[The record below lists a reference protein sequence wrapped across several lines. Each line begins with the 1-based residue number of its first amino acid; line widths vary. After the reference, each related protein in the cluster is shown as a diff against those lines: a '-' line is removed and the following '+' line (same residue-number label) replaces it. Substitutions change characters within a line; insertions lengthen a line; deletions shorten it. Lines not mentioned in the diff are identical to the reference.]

1 MAERTVAEIDADI
14 ARLEKI
20 AQSQEV
26 TSTASVMDTGN
37 QRGEVSKF
45 AESFAKGIPKGII
58 DLVGGWGNLYDLVK
72 KDYKDPSALSS
83 AGIMQAV
90 KKYTGVDLQTIPGYR
105 GAYEFSSA
113 GAPAAALTAVGVPG
127 MFGRGAL
134 GTAGEF
140 GVGGTTGVLAS
151 QLAPDSPLAQ
161 LALQAS
167 PYAIKGGFGAAK
179 TSLTTPEGAPGMF
192 TKSKFPSEAE
202 INQLVRVGRLTPGE
216 ASLIRTQLAK
226 EARVEAMP
234 DSGGKPLAFRMGQAQ
249 DTETFLTKLFNKAS
263 TGALTPEATTTQ
275 VVSAFNNYGK
285 SLTSKLR
292 SDAKVD
298 FNAAKKA
305 GGLVDT
311 SPIISAVES
320 RLAELPAETPGL
332 DSLRASLTRI
342 VDEYAIPE
350 TKTTVTPS
358 TILGP
363 TGQPASVNITPGAP
377 AQALK
382 IDIDRLQKNLST
394 WSDAVYSGKADFGKG
409 NIFEGVAPGQA
420 KGVAMTV
427 LNGFR
432 DALTKAIDDGVPG
445 ADKLKGARD
454 KFAANIKKIEEFSE
468 RPLTKAFDVANVS
481 ELVPE
486 TVMAKLKDLPPSQR
500 ALLIDVMQN
509 SPNTNVNGVLNSIRA
524 STFQDILGAAQIEGA
539 AARSPTFSI
548 GAALREMDAKSGK
561 LAELF
566 PNKADLKEAELAMRY
581 MQRVLSS
588 ESGGQL
594 PSVKGGAVYAT
605 ARGMGMS
612 ATGAMTTREII
623 PKIVKDLIASP
634 TAMADVIFN
643 PENRKALLELSKNKT
658 VGKKATDALT
668 TLGRVTAI
676 SAARGVPM
684 TETTR
689 PVDESQGRSVADI
702 DAEIKALEEQLQG
715 Q

>member
-1 MAERTVAEIDADI
+1 MATLEEIEAELQ
-14 ARLEKI
+14 RRGET
-20 AQSQEV
+20 
-26 TSTASVMDTGN
+26 TSRESVMSEDKS
-37 QRGEVSKF
+37 RGEFSKF
-45 AESFAKGIPKGII
+45 IESAGKGVPKGVI
-58 DLVGGWGNLYDLVK
+58 DLIGGWGNLYDYLK
-72 KDYKDPSALSS
+72 ESKRPNAFSS
-83 AGIMQAV
+83 AGIMQGI
-90 KKYTGVDLQTIPGYR
+90 KDITGVNLQSIPGYR

-113 GAPAAALTAVGVPG
+113 GAPAALLTGAGLPG
-127 MFGRGAL
+127 LFRGGAL

-140 GVGGTTGVLAS
+140 AVGGTTGVLAS
-151 QLAPDSPLAQ
+151 QLAPESPLAQ
-161 LALQAS
+161 LTIQAA
-167 PYAIKGGFGAAK
+167 PYALKGAIGATK
-179 TSLTTPEGAPGMF
+179 SRMLTPEGASGMF
-192 TKSKFPSEAE
+192 TKSKLPSEAE
-202 INQLVRVGRLTPGE
+202 IKELLRVGRLTPGE
-216 ASLIRTQLAK
+216 ASLIRTQLAR
-226 EARVEAMP
+226 EARVEAAP
-234 DSGGKPLAFRMGQAQ
+234 ESGDKPLAFRIGQAQ
-249 DTETFLTKLFNKAS
+249 DTESFLTKLFNRAS
-263 TGALTPEATTTQ
+263 TGALTTEAATTQ

-285 SLTSKLR
+285 ALTSKLR

-298 FNAAKKA
+298 FNAAKKS
-305 GGLVDT
+305 GGVVDT

-320 RLAELPAETPGL
+320 RLAELPVETPGL

-363 TGQPASVNITPGAP
+363 TGQPASVNITPGTP

-432 DALTKAIDDGVPG
+432 DALTKAIDEGVPG

-486 TVMAKLKDLPPSQR
+486 NVMAKLKDLPPSQR

-509 SPNTNVNGVLNSIRA
+509 SPNSNVAGVLNSIRQ

-539 AARSPTFSI
+539 AAKTPTFSI
-548 GAALREMDAKSGK
+548 DAALREMDAKKGK
-561 LAELF
+561 LGELF
-566 PNKADLKEAELAMRY
+566 ANPADLKEAELALRY
-581 MQRVLSS
+581 MRRVAAG

-594 PSVKGGAVYAT
+594 PSVKGGAVYAA
-605 ARGMGMS
+605 ARGMGAT
-612 ATGAMTTREII
+612 ATGAMAARETT
-623 PKIVKDLIASP
+623 PMIVKIIASP
-634 TAMADVIFN
+634 AAMADVIFN
-643 PENRKALLELSKNKT
+643 PENRKALLALSNNKT
-658 VGKKATDALT
+658 VGKKAADALT
-668 TLGRVTAI
+668 TLGRVAAI
-676 SAARGVPM
+676 SAVRGAPMSETTQPQLPSDVPPPDVQDELRMIEEELKARG
-684 TETTR
+684 E
-689 PVDESQGRSVADI
+689 
-702 DAEIKALEEQLQG
+702 
-715 Q
+715 

>member
-20 AQSQEV
+20 ARSQEV
-26 TSTASVMDTGN
+26 TSTENVMEKDG
-37 QRGEVSKF
+37 RGEISKF
-45 AESFAKGIPKGII
+45 IESAAKGIPKGII

-105 GAYEFSSA
+105 GAFEFSSA

-127 MFGRGAL
+127 LFGRGAL
-134 GTAGEF
+134 STAGEF
-140 GVGGTTGVLAS
+140 GVAGTTGVLAS

-167 PYAIKGGFGAAK
+167 PYAIKGGFSAAK
-179 TSLTTPEGAPGMF
+179 TSMTRPEGAPGMF

-202 INQLVRVGRLTPGE
+202 IKELLRVGRLTPGE
-216 ASLIRTQLAK
+216 ASQIRTQLAR
-226 EARVEAMP
+226 EARVEASP
-234 DSGGKPLAFRMGQAQ
+234 QSGDKPLAFRMGQAQ
-249 DTETFLTKLFNKAS
+249 DTESFLVKLFNKAS
-263 TGALTPEATTTQ
+263 TGALKDEAVTAQ

-298 FNAAKKA
+298 FTAAKKA
-305 GGLVDT
+305 GGVVDT

-320 RLAELPAETPGL
+320 RLAELPTETPGL

-363 TGQPASVNITPGAP
+363 TGQPASVNITPGTP

-432 DALTKAIDDGVPG
+432 DALTKAIDEGVPG

-486 TVMAKLKDLPPSQR
+486 NVITKLKDLPPSQR

-509 SPNTNVNGVLNSIRA
+509 SPNTNVAAVLNSIRY
-524 STFQDILGAAQIEGA
+524 STFEDILKASQIEGS

-548 GAALREMDAKSGK
+548 GAALREMDARSGK

-566 PNKADLKEAELAMRY
+566 PNKADLKEAQLAMRY

-588 ESGGQL
+588 ASGGEL
-594 PSVKGGAVYAT
+594 PAVKGGAVYAA
-605 ARGMGMS
+605 ARGMG
-612 ATGAMTTREII
+612 ATATAAMAARETI
-623 PKIVKDLIASP
+623 PMIVRDLIASP
-634 TAMADVIFN
+634 AAMSEVIFN
-643 PENRKALLELSKNKT
+643 PQNRKALLELANNKT

-668 TLGRVTAI
+668 TLSKVAAI
-676 SAARGVPM
+676 SAVRGVPM
-684 TETTR
+684 METTR

>member
-1 MAERTVAEIDADI
+1 MATLEEIEAELQ
-14 ARLEKI
+14 RRGET
-20 AQSQEV
+20 
-26 TSTASVMDTGN
+26 TSRESVMSEDKS
-37 QRGEVSKF
+37 RGEFSKF
-45 AESFAKGIPKGII
+45 IESAGKGISKGVI
-58 DLVGGWGNLYDLVK
+58 DLIGGWGNLYDYLK
-72 KDYKDPSALSS
+72 ESKRPNAFSS
-83 AGIMQAV
+83 AGIMQGI
-90 KKYTGVDLQTIPGYR
+90 KDITGVNLQSIPGYR

-113 GAPAAALTAVGVPG
+113 GAPAALLTGAGLPGLFKPGLGGV
-127 MFGRGAL
+127 
-134 GTAGEF
+134 AGEF
-140 GVGGTTGVLAS
+140 AVGGTTGVLAS
-151 QLAPDSPLAQ
+151 QLAPESPLAQ
-161 LALQAS
+161 LAIQSS
-167 PYAIKGGFGAAK
+167 PYVLKGGLKATESK
-179 TSLTTPEGAPGMF
+179 LLTPEGAPGMF
-192 TKSKFPSEAE
+192 TKSKLPSEAKIKE
-202 INQLVRVGRLTPGE
+202 LLRVGRLTPGE

-226 EARVEAMP
+226 ESRVEKLP
-234 DSGGKPLAFRMGQAQ
+234 ESGDKPLAFRIGQAQ
-249 DTETFLTKLFNKAS
+249 DTESFLTKLFNKAS
-263 TGALTPEATTTQ
+263 TGALAPEAATTQ

-285 SLTSKLR
+285 ALTSKLR

-305 GGLVDT
+305 GGVVDT

-363 TGQPASVNITPGAP
+363 TGQPASVNITPGTP

-432 DALTKAIDDGVPG
+432 DALTKAIDEGVPG

-454 KFAANIKKIEEFSE
+454 KFAANIKRIEEFSE

-486 TVMAKLKDLPPSQR
+486 NVMAKLKDLPPSQR
-500 ALLIDVMQN
+500 ALLIDVMQS
-509 SPNTNVNGVLNSIRA
+509 SPNTNVAGVLNSIRQ

-539 AARSPTFSI
+539 AAKTPTFSI
-548 GAALREMDAKSGK
+548 DAALREMDAKKGK

-566 PNKADLKEAELAMRY
+566 ANPADLKEAELALRY
-581 MQRVLSS
+581 MRRATAG

-594 PSVKGGAVYAT
+594 PGVKGGAVYAA
-605 ARGMGMS
+605 ARGMGAS
-612 ATGAMTTREII
+612 ATGAMAARETI
-623 PKIVKDLIASP
+623 PLLVKDIIASP
-634 TAMADVIFN
+634 AAMADVIFN
-643 PENRKALLELSKNKT
+643 PENRKALLALSTNKT

-668 TLGRVTAI
+668 TLGKVVAI
-676 SAARGVPM
+676 SAVRGAPMSETTQPQLPSDVPPPDVQDELRMIEEELKARG
-684 TETTR
+684 E
-689 PVDESQGRSVADI
+689 
-702 DAEIKALEEQLQG
+702 
-715 Q
+715 

>member
-1 MAERTVAEIDADI
+1 MATLEEIEAELQ
-14 ARLEKI
+14 RRGET
-20 AQSQEV
+20 
-26 TSTASVMDTGN
+26 TSRESVMSTDTS
-37 QRGEVSKF
+37 QGEISKF
-45 AESFAKGIPKGII
+45 AESFGKGIPKGLI
-58 DLVGGWGNLYDLVK
+58 DLVGGWGNLYDYVK
-72 KDYKDPSALSS
+72 QSKDPSAFSS
-83 AGIMQAV
+83 AGIMRAI
-90 KKYTGVDLQTIPGYR
+90 KDLTGTNLQSIPGYR

-113 GAPAAALTAVGVPG
+113 GAPAAVLTGAGLPG
-127 MFGRGAL
+127 LFRGGAL

-140 GVGGTTGVLAS
+140 AVGGTTGVLAS
-151 QLAPDSPLAQ
+151 QLAPESPLAQ
-161 LALQAS
+161 LTIQAA
-167 PYAIKGGFGAAK
+167 PYALKGAIGATK
-179 TSLTTPEGAPGMF
+179 SRMLTPEGASGMF
-192 TKSKFPSEAE
+192 TKSKLPSEAE
-202 INQLVRVGRLTPGE
+202 IKELLRVGRLTPGE

-226 EARVEAMP
+226 EARVEAAP
-234 DSGGKPLAFRMGQAQ
+234 ESGGKPLAFRMGQAQ
-249 DTETFLTKLFNKAS
+249 DTESFLVKLFDRAS
-263 TGALTPEATTTQ
+263 KGALTPEATTTQ

-292 SDAKVD
+292 QDAKVD
-298 FNAAKKA
+298 FTAAKKA
-305 GGLVDT
+305 GGVVDT

-320 RLAELPAETPGL
+320 RLAELPVETPGL

-350 TKTTVTPS
+350 TKTVVTPS
-358 TILGP
+358 TIVGP
-363 TGQPASVNITPGAP
+363 TGQPASVNITPGTP

-486 TVMAKLKDLPPSQR
+486 NVMAKLKDLPPSQR
-500 ALLIDVMQN
+500 SLLIDVMQN
-509 SPNTNVNGVLNSIRA
+509 SPNTNVNGVLNSIRFE
-524 STFQDILGAAQIEGA
+524 TFKNIMDAAQIEGA
-539 AARSPTFSI
+539 PARSPTFSI
-548 GAALREMDAKSGK
+548 SAALREMDAKSGK

-588 ESGGQL
+588 ESGGKL
-594 PSVKGGAVYAT
+594 PSVKGGAIYAT
-605 ARGMGMS
+605 ARGMGAT
-612 ATGAMTTREII
+612 ATGAMAARETI
-623 PKIVKDLIASP
+623 PMIVKDLIASP
-634 TAMADVIFN
+634 KAMADVIFN
-643 PENRKALLELSKNKT
+643 PENRKALLALSNNKT
-658 VGKKATDALT
+658 VGKKALDAFN
-668 TLGRVTAI
+668 TLSKVTVI
-676 SAARGVPM
+676 SAVRGAPM
-684 TETTR
+684 SETTQPQLPSDVPPPDGQDQLR
-689 PVDESQGRSVADI
+689 MI
-702 DAEIKALEEQLQG
+702 EEELRTRG
-715 Q
+715 EL

>member
-26 TSTASVMDTGN
+26 TSTESVMEKDG
-37 QRGEVSKF
+37 RGEISKF
-45 AESFAKGIPKGII
+45 IESAGKGIPKGII

-83 AGIMQAV
+83 AGIMQAL

-105 GAYEFSSA
+105 GAFEFSSA

-127 MFGRGAL
+127 MFSRGAL

-140 GVGGTTGVLAS
+140 GVAGSTGVLAS

-167 PYAIKGGFGAAK
+167 PYAIKGGFSATK
-179 TSLTTPEGAPGMF
+179 SRMITPEGAPGMF

-202 INQLVRVGRLTPGE
+202 IKELLRVGRLTPGE
-216 ASLIRTQLAK
+216 ASQIRTQLAR
-226 EARVEAMP
+226 EARVEASP
-234 DSGGKPLAFRMGQAQ
+234 QSGDKPLAFRMGQAQ
-249 DTETFLTKLFNKAS
+249 DTESFLVKLFNKAS
-263 TGALTPEATTTQ
+263 TGALKDEAVTAQ

-298 FNAAKKA
+298 FTAAKKA
-305 GGLVDT
+305 GGVVDT

-320 RLAELPAETPGL
+320 RLAELPTETPGL

-363 TGQPASVNITPGAP
+363 TGQPASVNITPGTP

-432 DALTKAIDDGVPG
+432 DALTKAIDEGVPG

-486 TVMAKLKDLPPSQR
+486 NVITKLKDLPPSQR

-509 SPNTNVNGVLNSIRA
+509 SPNTNVAAVLNSIRY
-524 STFQDILGAAQIEGA
+524 STFEDILKASQIEGS

-548 GAALREMDAKSGK
+548 GAALREMDARSGK

-566 PNKADLKEAELAMRY
+566 PNKADLKEAQLAMRY

-588 ESGGQL
+588 ASGGEL
-594 PSVKGGAVYAT
+594 PAVKGGAVYAA
-605 ARGMGMS
+605 ARGMG
-612 ATGAMTTREII
+612 ATATAAMAARETI
-623 PKIVKDLIASP
+623 PMIVRDLIASP
-634 TAMADVIFN
+634 AAMSEVIFN
-643 PENRKALLELSKNKT
+643 PQNRKALLELSNNKT

-668 TLGRVTAI
+668 TLSKVAAI
-676 SAARGVPM
+676 SAVRGVPM
-684 TETTR
+684 METTR

-702 DAEIKALEEQLQG
+702 DAEIKALEMQLQE
-715 Q
+715 